1 MYGFSIKNGNQEN
14 IIDGNSTMLSVIAAG
29 TSVKL
34 DIVGPSDYV
43 GTNTL
48 PGSRRSSTR
57 NWGTP
62 FLQELH
68 MRTSTHFAA
77 DRLVHIGSNFVYAFK
92 PKRSIDYGFD
102 TEPKFPLNSF
112 CFWQVGQ
119 EGLCRMDTAA
129 FAQDYVPPNL
139 PTGAYR
145 RPWAAG
151 RMFMCASRN
160 RSAIPWFVCGV
171 DPAPSPSGNYGL
183 RLFREDGSVSWDS
196 RQVPA
201 TVEHVHILSGTS
213 VIRALERRRSF
224 TFTIPI
230 AIPNAYIHCP
240 NWTSF
245 YRGSAYTNQ
254 YTDVTFPNI
263 RQVNSTTFE
272 VTPDRWAGPRTA
284 AIGNFLLSRTHQG
297 LPGSDGGMGGPLYRG
312 YGFDSPLFFSR
323 GPVGFGN

>member
-34 DIVGPSDYV
+34 DITGPSDYE
-43 GTNTL
+43 GTNVL
-48 PGSRRSSTR
+48 PPGKD

-68 MRTSTHFAA
+68 MLSSAHFAA
-77 DRLVHIGSNFVYAFK
+77 NSLVHIGSSFTYAYT
-92 PKRSIDYGFD
+92 PTRNRNYGFD
-102 TEPKFPLNSF
+102 TRPKFPLDSF

-139 PTGAYR
+139 PTGSHKQ
-145 RPWAAG
+145 PWAAG

-160 RSAIPWFVCGV
+160 RSAIPWFVCGI
-171 DPAPSPSGNYGL
+171 DPAPSLSGNYGFK
-183 RLFREDGSVSWDS
+183 LFREDGSVSWDS

-213 VIRALERRRSF
+213 IIQALENETPFR
-224 TFTIPI
+224 FTIPI
-230 AIPNAYIHCP
+230 AIPGAYIHCP

-245 YRGSAYTNQ
+245 YRVNTYTNQ
-254 YTDVTFPNI
+254 NSDVIFPRI
-263 RQVNSTTFE
+263 RQIDSTTFE
-272 VTPDRWAGPRTA
+272 VTPDKWHRQLSAE
-284 AIGNFLLSRTHQG
+284 NFRVSRTNFG
-297 LPGSDGGMGGPLYRG
+297 LPGSNGGMGGPLYRG
-312 YGFDSPLFFSR
+312 YGFGSPLFFSR
-323 GPVGFGN
+323 GPVGFNN